1 MPAFG
6 AGGVSAFGVGGVS
19 AFGVRGVPAFGGGG
33 GSPFGPFAT
42 PPPQSGG
49 VARNNLFAAC
59 VVEQRNL
66 YNKLLYKMGQDFLNI
81 IVLDFGSYDL
91 MT

>member
-1 MPAFG
+1 MG
-6 AGGVSAFGVGGVS
+6 GGRIWGGGVC
-19 AFGVRGVPAFGGGG
+19 
-33 GSPFGPFAT
+33 
-42 PPPQSGG
+42 
-49 VARNNLFAAC
+49 NNLFAAC